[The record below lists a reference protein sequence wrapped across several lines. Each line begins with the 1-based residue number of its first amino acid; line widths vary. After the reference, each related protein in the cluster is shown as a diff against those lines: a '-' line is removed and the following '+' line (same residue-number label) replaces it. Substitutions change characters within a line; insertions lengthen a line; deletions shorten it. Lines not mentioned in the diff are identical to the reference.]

1 MEYYLRDI
9 LLSKKNEL
17 ETLYDRY
24 IPTLREYFILE
35 NPIYKKEVEIR
46 RSLIKNIRRNQVNVI
61 AEVKKSSPSR
71 GLINDSINIKKVAA
85 LYNEYESFICG
96 ISVLTEPLYFN
107 GSLNYIKEV
116 KEVCELP
123 ILRKDFLFNEIQVY
137 ESFFGGA
144 DCILLISS
152 ILSSKKLKRL
162 YELACN
168 LGMEVIAEVHNLKD
182 LDRALDINPRII
194 GINNR
199 DLKSMQ
205 VNKNNIF
212 KILEYISKENL
223 TNKTFICESG
233 IGETN
238 IKNDLDYIKELYE
251 RGVRNFLIGTYFMQ
265 SKDLQATLKETE
277 ELFKKLGI
285 D

>member
-1 MEYYLRDI
+1 MEYLRNI
-9 LLSKKNEL
+9 LISKKNEI
-17 ETLYDRY
+17 ETLYNRY
-24 IPTLREYFILE
+24 DFSLREYFILE
-35 NPIYKKEVEIR
+35 ESIYKKEVEIR

-96 ISVLTEPLYFN
+96 ISVLTEPLFFS
-107 GSLNYIKEV
+107 GSLSYIKEV

-123 ILRKDFLFNEIQVY
+123 VLRKDFLFNEIQVY

-168 LGMEVIAEVHNLKD
+168 LGMEVIVEVHNLKD

-265 SKDLQATLKETE
+265 SKDLKATLTETE
-277 ELFKKLGI
+277 ELFKKI
-285 D
+285 RH

>member
-1 MEYYLRDI
+1 LI
-9 LLSKKNEL
+9 SKKNEI
-17 ETLYDRY
+17 ETLYNRY
-24 IPTLREYFILE
+24 DFSLREYFILE
-35 NPIYKKEVEIR
+35 ESIYKKEAGVR
-46 RSLIKNIRRNQVNVI
+46 GSLLKNMKRNQINVI
-61 AEVKKSSPSR
+61 AEIKKSSPSK
-71 GLINDSINIKKVAA
+71 GLINGSIDIKKVAA

-107 GSLNYIKEV
+107 GNLSYIKEV

-123 ILRKDFLFNEIQVY
+123 VLRKDFLFNEIQVY

-162 YELACN
+162 YELAFN
-168 LGMEVIAEVHNLKD
+168 LGMEVIVEVHNLKD